1 MYGNIFITRLV
12 TKVMNLL
19 FWATSIKKVSIVL
32 FVSTLDI

>member
-19 FWATSIKKVSIVL
+19 FWPASIKKVGNVL
-32 FVSTLDI
+32 LVRYL